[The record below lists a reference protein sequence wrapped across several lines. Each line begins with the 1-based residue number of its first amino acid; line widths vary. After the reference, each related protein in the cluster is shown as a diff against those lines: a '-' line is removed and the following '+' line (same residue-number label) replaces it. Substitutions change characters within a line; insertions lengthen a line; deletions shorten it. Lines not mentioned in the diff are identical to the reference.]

1 MKLLFDDGSKDG
13 TIEKI
18 NQQRF
23 QFNNLRLII
32 RNNLKNSLVDSL
44 NEGINQ
50 SKFEY
55 IIWLD
60 ADYSHPPNYI
70 NEMINK
76 INENNYDLV
85 FFKIFKRK

>member
-1 MKLLFDDGSKDG
+1 M
-13 TIEKI
+13 
-18 NQQRF
+18 
-23 QFNNLRLII
+23 
-32 RNNLKNSLVDSL
+32 VDSL
-44 NEGINQ
+44 NDGINQ

-85 FFKIFKRK
+85 FSRFLKESKRYFQNETFCSNDR